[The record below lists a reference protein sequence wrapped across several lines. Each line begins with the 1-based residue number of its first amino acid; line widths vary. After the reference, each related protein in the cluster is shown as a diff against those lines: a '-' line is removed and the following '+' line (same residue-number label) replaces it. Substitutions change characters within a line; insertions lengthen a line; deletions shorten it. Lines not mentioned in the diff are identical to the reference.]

1 MAEEPLVEPVP
12 ASAVPEPPAS
22 SAPGVPAV
30 PEAPGDG
37 GTVSALGDP
46 GTAGMPGAG
55 GAISA
60 PGTVAVPT
68 PISVPATV
76 SERAGDSDRD
86 WVVTLLRDHCVAGR
100 LTLDEFSERTGFA
113 LAARTRGELDSVL
126 ADLPAVSQPMAAEMP
141 RRRARRWIV
150 AVMSESESKGRW
162 RLGGHTSVVAVMGQC
177 HVDLSRAEIDGP
189 EILITAL
196 GIMGEVEIVVPEGID
211 VEVTGLSIM
220 GRRSISMRDVPVLRG
235 SPRIRVRAFPIMGEV
250 NVSSRSAAGQ
260 FPGPAL

>member
-1 MAEEPLVEPVP
+1 
-12 ASAVPEPPAS
+12 
-22 SAPGVPAV
+22 
-30 PEAPGDG
+30 
-37 GTVSALGDP
+37 
-46 GTAGMPGAG
+46 
-55 GAISA
+55 
-60 PGTVAVPT
+60 
-68 PISVPATV
+68 
-76 SERAGDSDRD
+76 
-86 WVVTLLRDHCVAGR
+86 VAGR
-100 LTLDEFSERTGFA
+100 LTLDEFSERTGLA

-126 ADLPAVSQPMAAEMP
+126 ADLPADMPAASQPLAAEVP

-196 GIMGEVEIVVPEGID
+196 GIMGVIEIVVPEGID

-220 GRRSISMRDVPVLRG
+220 GQRSISMRDVPVLRG

-250 NVSSRSAAGQ
+250 IVSTRSAAGQ
-260 FPGPAL
+260 LPGPAL

>member
-12 ASAVPEPPAS
+12 VSAVPREAPA
-22 SAPGVPAV
+22 GKTPAV
-30 PEAPGDG
+30 PEAPE
-37 GTVSALGDP
+37 
-46 GTAGMPGAG
+46 AG
-55 GAISA
+55 GAIFA
-60 PGTVAVPT
+60 PGTVAVPAPT
-68 PISVPATV
+68 SVPATV

-86 WVVTLLRDHCVAGR
+86 RVVTLLRDHCVAGR
-100 LTLDEFSERTGFA
+100 LTLDEFSERTGLA

-126 ADLPAVSQPMAAEMP
+126 ADLPADMPAASQPMAEVP

-196 GIMGEVEIVVPEGID
+196 GIMGAIEIVVPEGID

-250 NVSSRSAAGQ
+250 NVTSRSAAGQ
-260 FPGPAL
+260 LPGPAL